1 MVSIRQ
7 LDSIGWAQLLGVP
20 ALFVGLW
27 LMLVGLDFPEMSQTV
42 VLVVVAVLAAGGF
55 ALILGSWSRFG
66 GYGSYRAMNRWL
78 RGGADPTGVPVVIRR
93 RFLRRQTSQGAVTG
107 WVWISLGILW
117 AALAVPEV
125 LQGDLAGIGRGV
137 VAALWAVIGI
147 ARVVFMRKWGARVDE
162 LVRETEAQMAD
173 PGATP
178 HLDLF
183 R

>member
-7 LDSIGWAQLLGVP
+7 LDAIGWAQLLGVP

-27 LMLVGLDFPEMSQTV
+27 LMLVGLHFPEMSPTV
-42 VLVVVAVLAAGGF
+42 VLIVVAVLAAAGF
-55 ALILGSWSRFG
+55 ALILSGWSRFG
-66 GYGSYRAMNRWL
+66 GYDSYRAMDRWV
-78 RGGADPTGVPVVIRR
+78 RGGPDPTGVPVTIRR
-93 RFLRRQTSQGAVTG
+93 RFLRRQSDQGAVTG
-107 WVWISLGILW
+107 WIWISLAVLW

-125 LQGDLAGIGRGV
+125 VQGDPAAIGRGV
-137 VAALWAVIGI
+137 VAVLWAVIGI
-147 ARVVFMRKWGARVDE
+147 VRVVFMRRWGARVDE